1 MNYTR
6 KRIVSP
12 DRATFNI
19 VANMLSVAGVSV
31 NAGSP
36 ITLVHVV
43 GQVSPKT
50 TEALEELGVEIIDI

>member
-1 MNYTR
+1 MEYTR

-12 DRATFNI
+12 DRPTFNV
-19 VANMLSVAGVSV
+19 VANVLSVAGVSV

-36 ITLVHVV
+36 VTLVHVV

-50 TEALEELGVEIIDI
+50 AEALLELGAEIIDF

>member
-6 KRIVSP
+6 KRIISP
-12 DRATFNI
+12 DRPTFNA
-19 VANMLSVAGVSV
+19 VANLLSVAGVSV

-50 TEALEELGVEIIDI
+50 TEALLELGAQIIDI